1 MIAILTAEPAGIP
14 NTLTVINTGSS
25 VVSESTTL
33 QFKFIMTG
41 KMNPN
46 DYFHLIFDDNFGVTS
61 LNIYWDSS
69 VTSTAFFYLN
79 KTEIETILSTDG
91 KTKTGVYIYVNKKF
105 VPPGS
110 NAVFI

>member
-1 MIAILTAEPAGIP
+1 
-14 NTLTVINTGSS
+14 
-25 VVSESTTL
+25 
-33 QFKFIMTG
+33 
-41 KMNPN
+41 MNPN

-110 NAVFI
+110 NAVFIWVGLIILIILKLVVLIHGHLKLSDLEPAQ